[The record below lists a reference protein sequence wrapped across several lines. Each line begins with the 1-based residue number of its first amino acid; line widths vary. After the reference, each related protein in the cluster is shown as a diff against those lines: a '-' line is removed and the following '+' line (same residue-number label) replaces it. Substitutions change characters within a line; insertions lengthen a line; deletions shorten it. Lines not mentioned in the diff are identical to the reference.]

1 MTENLI
7 EIMQLNNYLTQLRRS
22 RNIETENLI
31 IAKAMLLY
39 KEEKIKLYKE
49 SLALINVQINLTQ
62 EKLK

>member
-31 IAKAMLLY
+31 TAKAMLFY
-39 KEEKIKLYKE
+39 QQKKIKLYKE
-49 SLALINVQINLTQ
+49 SLDLINVQIILTQ
-62 EKLK
+62 KKLA